1 MRSPPIVIVDV
12 FFHCSLQVLVA
23 KYQMVIK
30 AFIADAAHPAFCDC
44 IGLWRHYRCMD
55 LLDTQRF
62 DASIENGAE
71 TAVTVMDQESGR
83 FYG

>member
-1 MRSPPIVIVDV
+1 MRSPPIVIVEV

-30 AFIADAAHPAFCDC
+30 AFVADAAHPAFCDC
-44 IGLWRHYRCMD
+44 IGLWRHYRWMD
-55 LLDTQRF
+55 LLDTQQF
-62 DASIENGAE
+62 DASIEDGAE
-71 TAVTVMDQESGR
+71 AAVTVMDQESGR